1 MIPFNVQILLL
12 GPTAVGKTALSI
24 ELAQLLD
31 AEIISTDSRQCYKY
45 MNIGTATPAE
55 KEQSG
60 IPHYNLSIIDP
71 ATKDSVVN
79 FYERAMEWK
88 KEIESHGKNIL
99 YVGGSTLHV
108 QSVIQ
113 PLDDVPEA
121 DEENITKLEQQI
133 EDDGIEEL
141 YQKLQEVDPGY
152 AQKMDGMNTQR
163 IVRALDVW
171 MQTGRP
177 FSSFHSDDDTISVPE
192 DMVVFGLHR
201 DRQKLYERINQRVD
215 QMFEEGF
222 LDEVRTILDRGYT
235 LDDPGLN
242 TVGYKEAIAY
252 LNDEISREQMIK
264 DMKTQTRRYA
274 KRQLSWFRRW
284 DFIHWI
290 DLDQTNHSE
299 ARNFIQSQLA
309 AKANKD

>member
-1 MIPFNVQILLL
+1 MRILLL
-12 GPTAVGKTALSI
+12 GPTAVGKTSLSI
-24 ELAQLLD
+24 CLANKLD

-45 MNIGTATPAE
+45 MNVGTATPT
-55 KEQSG
+55 KEERSG

-79 FYERAMEWK
+79 FYERAMEWE
-88 KEIESHGKNIL
+88 KEIETRGKNVL

-108 QSVIQ
+108 QCVIQ

-121 DEENITKLEQQI
+121 DEENIEQLENRI
-133 EDDGIEEL
+133 ADEGIESL
-141 YQKLQEVDPGY
+141 YEQLQDVDPDY

-163 IVRALDVW
+163 IIRALDVW

-177 FSSFHSDDDTISVPE
+177 FSSFHSDNNTIEVPDD
-192 DMVVFGLHR
+192 MLVFGLKR
-201 DRQKLYERINQRVD
+201 NRQKLYDRINQRVENMFD
-215 QMFEEGF
+215 QGF
-222 LDEVRTILDRGYT
+222 LNEVKSILDRGYT

-242 TVGYKEAIAY
+242 TVGYKEAIAF
-252 LNDEISREQMIK
+252 LNDEISREKMIK

-284 DFIHWI
+284 DFIDWI
-290 DLDQTNHSE
+290 DIEKYSTSE
-299 ARNFIQSQLA
+299 AADYIGQQLA
-309 AKANKD
+309 AKPNKD